1 MSYIPNKARA
11 GAIWEA
17 IERDKRAELNASL
30 EVFRNQLDL
39 FPNSV
44 LEGCVGTGLRETK
57 QAQPVSVEL
66 FCRWCS
72 EDACDLECTCS
83 QLKLFPDEKSNS

>member
-1 MSYIPNKARA
+1 MSYIPNKARSA
-11 GAIWEA
+11 AIWES

-30 EVFRNQLDL
+30 EVSRNQLDL

-44 LEGCVGTGLRETK
+44 LEGCVGTGLRETE
-57 QAQPVSVEL
+57 QAQPVCVEL
-66 FCRWCS
+66 LCRWCS
-72 EDACDLECTCS
+72 PDSSDLECTCS